1 MFTGIIETTGKITRI
16 ESELSNIHIW
26 LTCSFVNELKI
37 DQSVAHDG
45 VCLTVV
51 ELKDNEYR
59 VTAIQETLDKT
70 NLKTWKVGS
79 FVNIERCMPANGR
92 FDGHVVQGHV
102 DETAKCVEVLDQQ
115 GSWKYTYQLNTAKS
129 NLIVEK
135 GSICINGTSLT
146 VAEVD
151 EHHFSVCIIPYTFE
165 HTTFNFL
172 KPDSI
177 VNIEYD
183 IIGKYVAK
191 MLQNK

>member
-1 MFTGIIETTGKITRI
+1 MFTGIIETTGKIIRI
-16 ESELSNIHIW
+16 EKELSNIHIW
-26 LTCSFVNELKI
+26 LTCGFVNELKI

-51 ELKDNEYR
+51 EIKEDEYR

-79 FVNIERCMPANGR
+79 MVNIERCMPANGR
-92 FDGHVVQGHV
+92 FDGHIVQGHV

-115 GSWKYTYQLNTAKS
+115 GSWKYSFELNSFKS

-146 VAEVD
+146 VAEVN
-151 EHHFSVCIIPYTFE
+151 EHYFSVCIIPYTFE
-165 HTTFNFL
+165 HTSFKFL
-172 KPDSI
+172 KPKSV

>member
-16 ESELSNIHIW
+16 ENELSNIHIW
-26 LTCSFVNELKI
+26 LTCSIVNELKI

-102 DETAKCVEVLDQQ
+102 DETAKCVEVLYQQ
-115 GSWKYTYQLNTAKS
+115 GSWKYTFQLNTAKS

-151 EHHFSVCIIPYTFE
+151 EYHFSVCIIPYTFE

-191 MLQNK
+191 MLQHK

>member
-16 ESELSNIHIW
+16 ENELSNIHIW
-26 LTCSFVNELKI
+26 LTCSIVNELKI

-102 DETAKCVEVLDQQ
+102 DEAAKCVEVLDQQ
-115 GSWKYTYQLNTAKS
+115 GSWKYTFQLNTAKS

-177 VNIEYD
+177 VNVEYD

-191 MLQNK
+191 MLQHK

>member
-16 ESELSNIHIW
+16 ENELSNVHIW
-26 LTCSFVNELKI
+26 LTCNFVQELKI

-92 FDGHVVQGHV
+92 FDGHIVQGHV
-102 DETAKCVEVLDQQ
+102 DETAKCVQVLDQQ
-115 GSWKYTYQLNTAKS
+115 GSWKYTFQLNAAKS

-165 HTTFNFL
+165 HTTFNYL